1 MIHYRE
7 IGAAARKAGDLLTET
22 EPLKESLD
30 LCRSSPKAVPGT
42 PEPLAGLDRFGNPL
56 GGIDMRAIVL
66 NGFGGLENLVIKE
79 LPDPEPKAGH
89 VLIAVK
95 AFGVNHAE
103 THMRKGEWAE
113 AAEVSGIECVGE
125 VVAAPG
131 GEFQPGDKVAAFMG
145 GMGRTI
151 NGSYAELTLVPAT
164 NVVKIT
170 TDLSWEEF
178 AVVPES
184 YATAWT
190 CLNGN
195 LQIEKGQ
202 TLVLRGATS
211 ALGQAALNI
220 AANAGLKVIAT
231 TRNQARFENLLGLGA
246 QRVELEGPELSK
258 RLPEAKKVDVVLDLV
273 GNRTLLDSIA
283 IPHRH
288 GRICRGGWLGG
299 LEPVRDFNP
308 LLQMAS
314 GVHFS
319 LFGSFVFGTPEFPV
333 SEVPLQEIVNR
344 VEIGI
349 YKAKPVAV
357 FSFDEIREAQRL
369 MESGRAL
376 GKIVV
381 KL

>member
-1 MIHYRE
+1 
-7 IGAAARKAGDLLTET
+7 
-22 EPLKESLD
+22 
-30 LCRSSPKAVPGT
+30 
-42 PEPLAGLDRFGNPL
+42 
-56 GGIDMRAIVL
+56 MRAIVL
-66 NGFGGLENLVIKE
+66 SGFGGLESLVINE

-95 AFGVNHAE
+95 AFGVNQAE

-125 VVAAPG
+125 VVAAAG
-131 GEFQPGDKVAAFMG
+131 GEFRPGDKVAAFMG

-164 NVVKIT
+164 NVVKIA
-170 TDLSWEEF
+170 TDMPWEEF
-178 AVVPES
+178 AVIPES

-190 CLNGN
+190 CLYGN

-202 TLVLRGATS
+202 TLLLRGATS

-220 AANAGLKVIAT
+220 AANAGLHVIAT
-231 TRNQARFENLLGLGA
+231 TRNKARFEKILGLGA
-246 QRVELEGPELSK
+246 QRVEIEGPGLST
-258 RLPEAKKVDVVLDLV
+258 RLSETKKVDVVLDLV
-273 GNRTLLDSIA
+273 GNSTLLDSIA

-288 GRICRGGWLGG
+288 GRICLAGWLGG
-299 LEPVRDFNP
+299 LEPLKDFNP

-314 GVHFS
+314 GIHFS

-333 SEVPLQEIVNR
+333 SDVPLQQIVDR
-344 VEIGI
+344 VAKGV
-349 YKAKPVAV
+349 YKAKPAAV
-357 FSFDEIREAQRL
+357 FSFDQIREAHRL
-369 MESGRAL
+369 MESNQAT

>member
-1 MIHYRE
+1 
-7 IGAAARKAGDLLTET
+7 
-22 EPLKESLD
+22 
-30 LCRSSPKAVPGT
+30 
-42 PEPLAGLDRFGNPL
+42 
-56 GGIDMRAIVL
+56 MRAIVL
-66 NGFGGLENLVIKE
+66 SGFGGLESLVIKE

-113 AAEVSGIECVGE
+113 AAEVIGIECVGE
-125 VVAAPG
+125 VVVAPG

-170 TDLSWEEF
+170 TDLSWEAF

-190 CLNGN
+190 CLHGN

-202 TLVLRGATS
+202 TLLLRGATS

-220 AANAGLKVIAT
+220 AANAGLNVIAT
-231 TRNQARFENLLGLGA
+231 TRNQARFEKLLELGA
-246 QRVELEGPELSK
+246 KRVELEGPELSK
-258 RLPEAKKVDVVLDLV
+258 RLPEAKNVDVVLDLV

-288 GRICRGGWLGG
+288 GRVCLGGWLGG
-299 LEPVRDFNP
+299 LAPIPDFNP

-333 SEVPLQEIVNR
+333 SEVPLQEIVDR
-344 VEIGI
+344 VAKGI

-357 FSFDEIREAQRL
+357 FSFDRIREAQRL
-369 MESGRAL
+369 MESGQAF

>member
-1 MIHYRE
+1 
-7 IGAAARKAGDLLTET
+7 
-22 EPLKESLD
+22 
-30 LCRSSPKAVPGT
+30 
-42 PEPLAGLDRFGNPL
+42 
-56 GGIDMRAIVL
+56 MRAIVL
-66 NGFGGLENLVIKE
+66 SGFGGLESLVIKE
-79 LPDPEPKAGH
+79 LPDPEPKVGH

-131 GEFQPGDKVAAFMG
+131 GEFQRGDKVAAFMG

-164 NVVKIT
+164 NVMKIM
-170 TDLSWEEF
+170 TDLPWEEL

-190 CLNGN
+190 ALYGN
-195 LQIEKGQ
+195 LEIQNGQ
-202 TLVLRGATS
+202 TLLLRGATS

-220 AANAGLKVIAT
+220 AANAGLSVIAT
-231 TRNQARFENLLGLGA
+231 TRNQARFEKLLGLGA
-246 QRVELEGPELSK
+246 RRVELEGPELSK
-258 RLPEAKKVDVVLDLV
+258 RLPELKKVDVVLDLV

-283 IPHRH
+283 IPHRR
-288 GRICRGGWLGG
+288 GRVCLAGWLGG
-299 LEPVRDFNP
+299 LEPVPDFNP

-319 LFGSFVFGTPEFPV
+319 LFGSFVLGTPEFPV
-333 SEVPLQEIVNR
+333 SEIPMQEIVER
-344 VEIGI
+344 AAKGI
-349 YKAKPVAV
+349 YKAKPAAV
-357 FSFDEIREAQRL
+357 FSFNEIREAQRL
-369 MESGRAL
+369 MESNQAT

>member
-1 MIHYRE
+1 
-7 IGAAARKAGDLLTET
+7 
-22 EPLKESLD
+22 
-30 LCRSSPKAVPGT
+30 V
-42 PEPLAGLDRFGNPL
+42 
-56 GGIDMRAIVL
+56 RAIVL
-66 NGFGGLENLVIKE
+66 SGFGGLESLVIKE
-79 LPDPEPKAGH
+79 LPDPKPKAGY

-125 VVAAPG
+125 VVAAPA
-131 GEFQPGDKVAAFMG
+131 GEFRPSDKVAAFMG

-170 TDLSWEEF
+170 TGLSWAEF

-190 CLNGN
+190 SLYGN

-202 TLVLRGATS
+202 TLLLRGTTS

-220 AANAGLKVIAT
+220 AADAGLNVIAT
-231 TRNQARFENLLGLGA
+231 TRNQARFEKLLGLGA
-246 QRVELEGPELSK
+246 KRVELEGPGLSQ
-258 RLPEAKKVDVVLDLV
+258 RLPEAKKVDAVLDLV

-288 GRICRGGWLGG
+288 GRVCLAGWLGG
-299 LEPVRDFNP
+299 LEPIPDFNP

-319 LFGSFVFGTPEFPV
+319 LFGSFVFGTREFPV
-333 SEVPLQEIVNR
+333 SGVPLQEIVGR
-344 VEIGI
+344 VEKGV
-349 YKAKPVAV
+349 YQAKPAAV

-369 MESGRAL
+369 MESNQAT

>member
-1 MIHYRE
+1 
-7 IGAAARKAGDLLTET
+7 
-22 EPLKESLD
+22 
-30 LCRSSPKAVPGT
+30 
-42 PEPLAGLDRFGNPL
+42 
-56 GGIDMRAIVL
+56 MRAIVL
-66 NGFGGLENLVIKE
+66 SGFGGLESLVIKE

-131 GEFQPGDKVAAFMG
+131 GEFQPGNKVAAFMG

-151 NGSYAELTLVPAT
+151 NGSYAQLTLVPAT

-170 TDLSWEEF
+170 TDLPWEEL

-190 CLNGN
+190 CLHGN
-195 LQIEKGQ
+195 LQIEKRQ
-202 TLVLRGATS
+202 TLLLRGATS

-220 AANAGLKVIAT
+220 AANSGLNVIAT
-231 TRNQARFENLLGLGA
+231 TRNQGRFEKLLELGA
-246 QRVELEGPELSK
+246 KRVELEGPELSK

-288 GRICRGGWLGG
+288 GRVCLGGWLGG
-299 LEPVRDFNP
+299 LAPIPDFNP

-333 SEVPLQEIVNR
+333 SQVPLQEIVDR
-344 VEIGI
+344 VAKGI

-369 MESGRAL
+369 MESGQAF

>member
-1 MIHYRE
+1 
-7 IGAAARKAGDLLTET
+7 
-22 EPLKESLD
+22 
-30 LCRSSPKAVPGT
+30 
-42 PEPLAGLDRFGNPL
+42 
-56 GGIDMRAIVL
+56 MRAIVL
-66 NGFGGLENLVIKE
+66 SGFGGLESLVIKE

-95 AFGVNHAE
+95 AFGVNQAE
-103 THMRKGEWAE
+103 THMRKGDWAE

-131 GEFQPGDKVAAFMG
+131 GEFQPGDKAAAFMG

-151 NGSYAELTLVPAT
+151 NGSYAQLTLVPAT

-190 CLNGN
+190 CLYGN

-202 TLVLRGATS
+202 TLLLRGATS

-220 AANAGLKVIAT
+220 GANAGLNVIAT
-231 TRNQARFENLLGLGA
+231 TRNQDRFEKLLGLGA
-246 QRVELEGPELSK
+246 QRVELEGPGLSK
-258 RLPEAKKVDVVLDLV
+258 RLPDAKKVDAVLDLV

-288 GRICRGGWLGG
+288 GRVCLAGWLGG
-299 LEPVRDFNP
+299 LEPIPDFNP

-314 GVHFS
+314 GVHLS

-333 SEVPLQEIVNR
+333 SEVPLQEIVGR
-344 VEIGI
+344 VEKGI
-349 YKAKPVAV
+349 YRAKPVAV

-369 MESGRAL
+369 MESHQAF

>member
-1 MIHYRE
+1 
-7 IGAAARKAGDLLTET
+7 
-22 EPLKESLD
+22 
-30 LCRSSPKAVPGT
+30 
-42 PEPLAGLDRFGNPL
+42 
-56 GGIDMRAIVL
+56 MRAIVL
-66 NGFGGLENLVIKE
+66 SAFGGIESLVIRE
-79 LPDPEPKAGH
+79 LPDPEPKRGH

-151 NGSYAELTLVPAT
+151 NGSYAERTLVPAT

-190 CLNGN
+190 CLYGN
-195 LQIEKGQ
+195 LQVEKGQ
-202 TLVLRGATS
+202 ILLLRGATS

-220 AANAGLKVIAT
+220 ASNAALNVIAT
-231 TRNQARFENLLGLGA
+231 TRNQARFQKLLELGA
-246 QRVELEGPELSK
+246 QRVELEGPGLSK
-258 RLPEAKKVDVVLDLV
+258 RLPEVKKVDVVLDLV
-273 GNRTLLDSIA
+273 GNSTLLDSIA
-283 IPHRH
+283 IPHRR
-288 GRICRGGWLGG
+288 GRICLAGWLGG
-299 LEPVRDFNP
+299 LAPIPDFNP

-344 VEIGI
+344 VEKGV
-349 YKAKPVAV
+349 YKAKPAAV
-357 FSFDEIREAQRL
+357 FFFDQIREAQRL
-369 MESGRAL
+369 MESNRAT

>member
-1 MIHYRE
+1 
-7 IGAAARKAGDLLTET
+7 
-22 EPLKESLD
+22 
-30 LCRSSPKAVPGT
+30 
-42 PEPLAGLDRFGNPL
+42 
-56 GGIDMRAIVL
+56 MRAIVL
-66 NGFGGLENLVIKE
+66 EGFGGLESLVIKE
-79 LPDPEPKAGH
+79 IPDPEPKAGQ

-145 GMGRTI
+145 GLGRTI
-151 NGSYAELTLVPAT
+151 NGSYAELTVVPAT

-170 TDLSWEEF
+170 TNLAWEEF

-190 CLNGN
+190 CLYGN
-195 LQIEKGQ
+195 LQIQEGQ
-202 TLVLRGATS
+202 RLVLRGATS

-220 AANAGLKVIAT
+220 AANAGVDVIAT
-231 TRNQARFENLLGLGA
+231 TRNKARIEKLLGLGA
-246 QRVELEGPELSK
+246 RQVELEGPGLSK
-258 RLPEAKKVDVVLDLV
+258 RLPEARKVDAVLDLV
-273 GNRTLLDSIA
+273 GNSTLLDSIA

-288 GRICRGGWLGG
+288 GKVCLAGWLGG
-299 LEPVRDFNP
+299 LAPVPDFNP

-314 GVHFS
+314 GVDFS
-319 LFGSFVFGTPEFPV
+319 LFASFVFGTPEFPV
-333 SEVPLQEIVNR
+333 SEVPLQAMVDR
-344 VEIGI
+344 VEKDI
-349 YKAKPVAV
+349 YKAKPAAV
-357 FSFDEIREAQRL
+357 FGFEQIREAQEL
-369 MESGRAL
+369 MESNRAG
-376 GKIVV
+376 GKIIV